1 MASAAELDGD
11 GHGMSQRRD
20 RQAACGDHCG
30 RLTVSGESAKAAHGK
45 GRLTDDL
52 KAAAAKSI
60 TARTPGNMLRH
71 EAKTRCRMPIDT
83 TSFRQYGYE
92 RAQEKSLTI
101 RLLAACRRLDGSRS
115 TAFSESRLQYRRLV
129 RSSAGEDNLR
139 RFDSLFY
146 GLCSCGTSPS
156 GILGAMETHG
166 DVQNDCVGGGNAA
179 PGPRLQQGAY
189 RSV

>member
-1 MASAAELDGD
+1 MESAAELVGD
-11 GHGMSQRRD
+11 GHAMSQRRD

-30 RLTVSGESAKAAHGK
+30 RLTVSGESAAAAHGE

-60 TARTPGNMLRH
+60 TARTPATCSSRGKDEMQN
-71 EAKTRCRMPIDT
+71 AIDT
-83 TSFRQYGYE
+83 IPFRQYAYE
-92 RAQEKSLTI
+92 PAQEKSLTI
-101 RLLAACRRLDGSRS
+101 RLLPACRRLDGSRS
-115 TAFSESRLQYRRLV
+115 TAFSESRLQYCRLV